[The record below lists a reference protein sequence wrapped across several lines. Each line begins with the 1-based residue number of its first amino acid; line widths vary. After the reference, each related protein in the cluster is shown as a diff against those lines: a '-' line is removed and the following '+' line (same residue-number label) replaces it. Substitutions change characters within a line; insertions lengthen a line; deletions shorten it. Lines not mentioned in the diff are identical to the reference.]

1 VSDRILDDIGSSMSD
16 DETDNKDQTANLGV
30 VVSFI
35 ISHAQYVRAR
45 LFTDVLVLE
54 YQRKREGI

>member
-1 VSDRILDDIGSSMSD
+1 MSDRILDDIGSSMSD

-35 ISHAQYVRAR
+35 ISHAQYVRVR
-45 LFTDVLVLE
+45 PFTDILVLE